1 MVTRGLEAPDKINIF
16 TSSVQWIVQPSQCFV
31 NIATLKMATKCHED
45 GVQNTL
51 TFNDICRGFCA
62 PSFSKFYFLEKN
74 CFSRQF
80 FSSVANSWN
89 KSLSTLFFLH
99 AYWYA
104 WLNNC
109 GLGRPSTRVFIRPQ
123 MKPSHHVHSLSI
135 CCVPATLLCPRFFPR
150 IFRVNSERQC
160 LTCSAHEE
168 TYQLMYHEKCTAYG
182 RVCHFMY
189 MNHKQTYQLMHHEKC
204 TAYQHVYHFMY
215 IHEPWGNISTHV
227 PRKVHSVLSTRMS
240 LQWRWTINSILSWT
254 LSHPPTPPKAP
265 QPTPSVSTPMSLHE
279 DEP

>member
-1 MVTRGLEAPDKINIF
+1 MGVIQYPNSYWPLDASAPAVVEHQNFSTTLLGQKTRTIKHGNTGARGPDKINIF

-99 AYWYA
+99 AY
-104 WLNNC
+104 
-109 GLGRPSTRVFIRPQ
+109 
-123 MKPSHHVHSLSI
+123 
-135 CCVPATLLCPRFFPR
+135 
-150 IFRVNSERQC
+150 
-160 LTCSAHEE
+160 
-168 TYQLMYHEKCTAYG
+168 
-182 RVCHFMY
+182 
-189 MNHKQTYQLMHHEKC
+189 
-204 TAYQHVYHFMY
+204 
-215 IHEPWGNISTHV
+215 
-227 PRKVHSVLSTRMS
+227 
-240 LQWRWTINSILSWT
+240 
-254 LSHPPTPPKAP
+254 
-265 QPTPSVSTPMSLHE
+265 
-279 DEP
+279 